1 MVREHGERQAAKVF
15 KKLGVQDRLPKAY
28 VDFLHETWDVVGDAE
43 ASHMREG
50 LDEEPVI
57 VSSIV

>member
-1 MVREHGERQAAKVF
+1 MF

-28 VDFLHETWDVVGDAE
+28 VDFLHETWDVVGDE
-43 ASHMREG
+43 EGSHMREG